1 MTETPTRLQRLISER
16 LGVPI
21 AEFVTAHRVAGDSW
35 RTIAEII
42 EQKTGIEI
50 SHTGLRK
57 WFAEPAFA
65 YLAQLDT
72 QLDTQPAAEPAGGA
86 R

>member
-1 MTETPTRLQRLISER
+1 MTDTPTRLQRLISER

-21 AEFVTAHRVAGDSW
+21 AEFVAEQRSAGTSW
-35 RTIAEII
+35 RGIADEI
-42 EQKTGIEI
+42 EQRTGIEI

-57 WFAEPAFA
+57 W
-65 YLAQLDT
+65 YAQ
-72 QLDTQPAAEPAGGA
+72 PEPAGGA

>member
-1 MTETPTRLQRLISER
+1 MTDTPTRLQRLISER

-21 AEFVTAHRVAGDSW
+21 AKFVADQRSAGTSW
-35 RTIAEII
+35 RGIADAI

-57 WFAEPAFA
+57 WFAEP
-65 YLAQLDT
+65 
-72 QLDTQPAAEPAGGA
+72 EPVNGGT